1 MQKVYFG
8 IDKKKKKTVLWGAT
22 PDKKRDFTL
31 SDAGIN
37 LYRISKERAKEIL
50 TSLVTSAIEAF
61 PDLQVGG
68 ICAGAAGA
76 GTSDMPNALTPVL
89 EREVSEALGL
99 PFRLLNDA
107 NIALEGALVGGSGLL
122 TIVGTGSNVLGKTH
136 EGRLVNT
143 GAWGYLIGDEGSG
156 MAIGLAGLKA
166 VAHAIDEQEHPLL
179 RQLFAERLQ
188 MSNRSTLL
196 DYVYRSQRPIQ
207 HIAPLVLEAA
217 EMGDAPAVEIV
228 SEQAE
233 GIATHICRLAH
244 RFDAH
249 LKHQLAFIGGLYN
262 NEYYRNALHEVL
274 ARKLG
279 HWQIVPAKHTPV
291 EGAWQIAMKE
301 FE

>member
-1 MQKVYFG
+1 MQNVYFG
-8 IDKKKKKTVLWGAT
+8 IDAGGTKTVLWGAT
-22 PDKKRDFTL
+22 PDKKRDFTI

-50 TSLVTSAIEAF
+50 LSLVTRAIEAF
-61 PDLQVGG
+61 PDLRVGG

-107 NIALEGALVGGSGLL
+107 NIALEGALEGESGLL
-122 TIVGTGSNVLGKTH
+122 TIVGTGSNVLGKTR

-166 VAHAIDEQEHPLL
+166 VAHAMDEQEHPLL

-188 MSNRSTLL
+188 MSNRATLL

-217 EMGDAPAVEIV
+217 EMGDAPAVDIIYQQANGIV
-228 SEQAE
+228 A
-233 GIATHICRLAH
+233 HIYRLAH
-244 RFDAH
+244 RYNTQ
-249 LKHQLAFIGGLYN
+249 LEHQVSFIGGLYN
-262 NEYYRNALHEVL
+262 NEFYRNQLHEIL
-274 ARKLG
+274 AAKLVS
-279 HWQIVPAKHTPV
+279 WAIIPAKHTPV
-291 EGAWQIAMKE
+291 EGAWHIAMKE